1 MAHPGYCETTMVTGS
16 QAAMG
21 PVLGRLLNAI
31 AGMVAYSPKEGALT
45 PVSAANG
52 PWPSDARSLHREY
65 YLLLPVHMHA
75 VCGSAVH
82 CSACRYPDCV
92 LSSDAHLCAPPA
104 WFAFLSRLV
113 TVQSRWQLFLATSP
127 RVEAED
133 IRGRYFVP
141 IADPATPSAV
151 AEDVSKCAEAMEW
164 TLQELVSRGFLQPPV

>member
-1 MAHPGYCETTMVTGS
+1 MPTSVH
-16 QAAMG
+16 
-21 PVLGRLLNAI
+21 
-31 AGMVAYSPKEGALT
+31 
-45 PVSAANG
+45 VSSG
-52 PWPSDARSLHREY
+52 LHF
-65 YLLLPVHMHA
+65 
-75 VCGSAVH
+75 S
-82 CSACRYPDCV
+82 
-92 LSSDAHLCAPPA
+92 
-104 WFAFLSRLV
+104 LV